1 MTRPRDARL
10 VGVEDA
16 IVRLEALGCPCGIA
30 RSDAARLASV
40 ARWIVRRH
48 DSAERRG
55 ATRTFDARRGD
66 MLAGLM
72 DERQPHGGFGPK
84 ADAECLAEAALAALG
99 YEEVNPPPNPEQR

>member
-1 MTRPRDARL
+1 MPVRYCSLGRGATR
-10 VGVEDA
+10 VGGAV
-16 IVRLEALGCPCGIA
+16 
-30 RSDAARLASV
+30 
-40 ARWIVRRH
+40 IVRRH